1 VLESTNVAIRLTLIT
16 RRDCHLCEEMAAI
29 IVQVAPSYDAV
40 VETQDVDADAELRA
54 LYSDQVPVLLID
66 GRKAFKYRLT
76 AAELHRRLRAA
87 SRGRPT

>member
-16 RRDCHLCEEMAAI
+16 RHDCHLCEEMAAI
-29 IVQVAPSYDAV
+29 IEQVAPSYEV
-40 VETQDVDADAELRA
+40 VLEIRDVDADPELCR
-54 LYSDQVPVLLID
+54 LYSDEVPVLFID

-87 SRGRPT
+87 AHGRPP